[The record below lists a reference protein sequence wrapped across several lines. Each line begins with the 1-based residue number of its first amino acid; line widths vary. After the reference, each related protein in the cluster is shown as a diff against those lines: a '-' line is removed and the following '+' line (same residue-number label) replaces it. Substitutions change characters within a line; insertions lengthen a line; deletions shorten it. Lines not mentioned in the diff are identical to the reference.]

1 MCFTEIKIKLH
12 YQHGILCQ
20 GVDGGKG
27 DQNYLLRV
35 LRDASSNNDWGLK
48 VWL

>member
-27 DQNYLLRV
+27 DKLLTAGFERC
-35 LRDASSNNDWGLK
+35 LL
-48 VWL
+48 